1 MRNFRL
7 SIDLSDLYIELRKFV
22 LREYSLPFSLIF
34 IEANDP
40 DDACY
45 MVLIKLMKLLMDQD
59 PSLETRILCKKIKKH
74 MRIDKI
80 AQL

>member
-7 SIDLSDLYIELRKFV
+7 SIDLSDLYIELKSFS

-34 IEANDP
+34 VEANDP

-45 MVLIKLMKLLMDQD
+45 TVLIKLMKLLMDQD
-59 PSLETRILCKKIKKH
+59 PSLKTRILCKKIKKH

>member
-1 MRNFRL
+1 MRNFKL
-7 SIDLSDLYIELRKFV
+7 SIDLSDLHIELKKFV

-34 IEANDP
+34 VEANDP

-45 MVLIKLMKLLMDQD
+45 TVLIKLMKLLMDQD
-59 PSLETRILCKKIKKH
+59 PSLQTRILCKKIKKH